1 MTFTISPQKK
11 FYRKLCTFSAAYYIC
26 SHTVPFMR
34 RDVFQGIADPTRR
47 QLLGRLTKERL
58 NLTTVAESFDITR
71 QSVTKHIRILIE
83 CGLVTEEKHGREK
96 YFKARPEK
104 LSEVAQWME
113 QYRMFLSKS
122 YDRLDDYLKT
132 LQLTKSKNHEQRK
145 TQSRN
150 KRK

>member
-1 MTFTISPQKK
+1 MQAAKK
-11 FYRKLCTFSAAYYIC
+11 NTEKLCTFLGAYYIC
-26 SHTVPFMR
+26 INTVAIMR

-58 NLTTVAESFDITR
+58 NLTTVAESFDISR
-71 QSVTKHIRILIE
+71 QSVTKHLRILIE
-83 CGLVTEEKHGREK
+83 CGLVTEQRQGREK
-96 YFKARPEK
+96 YFKARPER
-104 LSEVAQWME
+104 LSEVARWME

-122 YDRLDDYLKT
+122 YDRLDDYLTT
-132 LQLTKSKNHEQRK
+132 LQQTKSKNHEQRK

>member
-1 MTFTISPQKK
+1 
-11 FYRKLCTFSAAYYIC
+11 
-26 SHTVPFMR
+26 MR

-58 NLTTVAESFDITR
+58 NLTSVAESFDISR
-71 QSVTKHIRILIE
+71 QSVTKHLRILID
-83 CGLVTEEKHGREK
+83 CGLVTEQKQGREK
-96 YFKARPEK
+96 YFKARPER
-104 LSEVAQWME
+104 LSEVARWME
-113 QYRMFLSKS
+113 QYRIFWSKS

-132 LQLTKSKNHEQRK
+132 LQQTKSKNPEQRK